1 MQNVLQNVLE
11 LLACKEKRFTRD
23 CKLYKLGGHLFLQLF
38 GTSKCCP
45 LLLGEQECPSC
56 KICHMENVLKNTL
69 VVPFVFQTT
78 TRDVEKTSCV
88 SPS

>member
-1 MQNVLQNVLE
+1 MENVLKNILVVPFLLETNTYDVEKNQLCLPFLETAHVL
-11 LLACKEKRFTRD
+11 
-23 CKLYKLGGHLFLQLF
+23 LF
-38 GTSKCCP
+38 

-56 KICHMENVLKNTL
+56 KIFHMENVLKNIL
-69 VVPFVFQTT
+69 VVPFLSKTI